1 MPSRKKANVSQLNSG
16 VKITFSGT
24 VAKQNVV
31 EMVERCQ
38 TGKCDCMSDES
49 KKKIEGMQVSG
60 KDGDVELT
68 IDGDLDATEI
78 EAAVAKSPLIND

>member
-1 MPSRKKANVSQLNSG
+1 MNKAEVSQLNSG

-38 TGKCDCMSDES
+38 TGKRDCMSDES
-49 KKKIEGMQVSG
+49 KKKIEGMQVTG

-68 IDGDLDATEI
+68 IDGDLDVSEI
-78 EAAVAKSPLIND
+78 QAAVAKSPLIND

>member
-1 MPSRKKANVSQLNSG
+1 MNKAEVSKLKSG
-16 VKITFSGT
+16 VKITFTGS

-49 KKKIEGMQVSG
+49 KKKIEGMQVTG

-68 IDGDLDATEI
+68 IDGDLNVTEI
-78 EAAVAKSPLIND
+78 QAAVAKSPLIND

>member
-1 MPSRKKANVSQLNSG
+1 MKKAEVIQIDSG

-31 EMVERCQ
+31 ETVERCQ

-49 KKKIEGMQVSG
+49 KKKIEGMQVRG
-60 KDGDVELT
+60 EDGHVELS
-68 IDGDLDATEI
+68 IDGDLDLKEI